1 MNKNT
6 LIAVLV
12 SASALI
18 TGCNKE
24 PVVKDEPVS
33 LETMDQKISY
43 LFAYGSAS
51 QIQELGIKF
60 DLNVV
65 KQAVEDA
72 NSGAESRL
80 SEEESQ
86 AVSRAFQTMQR
97 ESSIKGARDKN
108 AKLGEEYMK
117 TNATK
122 EGIKTTESGIQ
133 YEILKSGEGATPTLQ
148 DSVLAHYHGTL
159 IDGTV
164 FDSSIDRGEPAEFP
178 VSGVIKGWTEILQIM
193 KEGDKWKVTIPYTLA
208 YPDGVRGIEPG
219 STLIFD
225 IELIKVNKAKEPTE
239 EEAAAMKEAAMK
251 KEEAMKKAHSMK
263 GDAMKKADSMKD
275 DAMKKAD
282 SMKDDAMKKADSM
295 KDAK

>member
-1 MNKNT
+1 MKKNI

-18 TGCNKE
+18 AGCNKE
-24 PVVKDEPVS
+24 PVVKEEPVT

-65 KQAVEDA
+65 KQAISDA

-97 ESSIKGARDKN
+97 ENSVKGAREKN
-108 AKLGEEYMK
+108 AKIGEEYMK
-117 TNATK
+117 NNAKK

-148 DSVLAHYHGTL
+148 DAVLAHYHGTL
-159 IDGTV
+159 INGTV
-164 FDSSIDRGEPAEFP
+164 FDSSVDRGEPAEFP
-178 VSGVIKGWTEILQIM
+178 VSGVIKGWTEILQMM

-225 IELIKVNKAKEPTE
+225 IELIKVKK
-239 EEAAAMKEAAMK
+239 AAAP
-251 KEEAMKKAHSMK
+251 KEEAPKE
-263 GDAMKKADSMKD
+263 DAA
-275 DAMKKAD
+275 
-282 SMKDDAMKKADSM
+282 
-295 KDAK
+295 AK